1 MTEMWSNAFHINLMS
16 SKHVSVTGMLH
27 IRLPCK
33 YSSIFWGTVAEKAMA
48 NIQDV
53 PNKCIRERNTL
64 TSFL

>member
-1 MTEMWSNAFHINLMS
+1 MS
-16 SKHVSVTGMLH
+16 SKHVSVIGLLQ

-33 YSSIFWGTVAEKAMA
+33 YSSVFSGIVAEKAMA

-53 PNKCIRERNTL
+53 PNKCIWEINTV